1 MVGTS
6 DHNLRPSAAE
16 IEVETGVQSVTAAAE
31 VVLDSVG

>member
-16 IEVETGVQSVTAAAE
+16 IEAETGVQSVTA
-31 VVLDSVG
+31 VLNWTLDSSG